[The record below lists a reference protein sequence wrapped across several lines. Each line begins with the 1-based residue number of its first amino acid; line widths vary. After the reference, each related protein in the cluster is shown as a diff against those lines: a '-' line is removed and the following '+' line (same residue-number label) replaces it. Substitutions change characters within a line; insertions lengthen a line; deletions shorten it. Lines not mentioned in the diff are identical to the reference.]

1 MKNKIWIV
9 ILIIII
15 IAIIIGGSIFIYNK
29 SINNNDV
36 NSSLN
41 INTNE
46 LDKLKQYFEEY
57 SGIQI
62 FLKSNAT
69 LEQANELANKLKD
82 LKYLHDIKVLSK
94 EDSYNELKN
103 RIGEAV
109 GSIEQ
114 FAVPNKIRAK
124 CYYLDDIS
132 LLDENGYFEKVK
144 SAITEMDVNNIID
157 NIVTAGII
165 EIYNKE
171 GIEGVEEYIEKTN
184 YIEDKEKNSANSSE
198 DVTQKISEDQ
208 VVRSGIINEIDDKYI
223 YYLNSDSKKLSFE
236 KGLFSYI
243 NGRTFKEVDLS
254 DVKVGDYIHPFRK
267 QIIIYRNISG
277 EELNQELLYNFT
289 LTDDERLYAVNCV
302 DLEEINIIDTNTAI
316 VKIGYGDIIGDELTN
331 EKFSILVEF
340 NSNTK
345 YFSKGNNI
353 HNVKELENAKGNI
366 NSIILEKDSIN
377 KKNPAIVV
385 EFECD
390 DT

>member
-1 MKNKIWIV
+1 MKKYKWIV
-9 ILIIII
+9 IILI
-15 IAIIIGGSIFIYNK
+15 IAIVIGVIFCLSNNFDNNK
-29 SINNNDV
+29 NSSNNNV
-36 NSSLN
+36 TKLN
-41 INTNE
+41 D

-62 FLKSNAT
+62 FLKSNIT
-69 LEQANELANKLKD
+69 IEQANEFADKLKD
-82 LKYLHDIKVLSK
+82 LKYLKDVNVLSK

-103 RIGEAV
+103 RIGNTV

-114 FAVPNKIRAK
+114 FTVPNKIRAK

-144 SAITEMDVNNIID
+144 SAITEVDANNIID

-171 GIEGVEEYIEKTN
+171 GMEGVEEYIEKNN

-254 DVKVGDYIHPFRK
+254 EVKVGDYIHPFRK

-289 LTDDERLYAVNCV
+289 LIDDERLYAVNCV
-302 DLEEINIIDTNTAI
+302 DIEEINITDTNTAI
-316 VKIGYGDIIGDELTN
+316 VKIGYGDIIGEELTN

-366 NSIILEKDSIN
+366 NSILLKKDSIN
-377 KKNPAIVV
+377 KKSPAIVV

>member
-1 MKNKIWIV
+1 MKKYKLIV
-9 ILIIII
+9 IILIIVIV
-15 IAIIIGGSIFIYNK
+15 IGGIFYLSNNSDNK
-29 SINNNDV
+29 NNSNNNIAKSND
-36 NSSLN
+36 
-41 INTNE
+41 

-62 FLKSNAT
+62 FLKSNIT
-69 LEQANELANKLKD
+69 IEQANEFADKLKD
-82 LKYLHDIKVLSK
+82 LKYLKDVNVLSK

-103 RIGEAV
+103 RIGNRV

-114 FAVPNKIRAK
+114 FTVPNKIRAK

-144 SAITEMDVNNIID
+144 SAITEVDANNIID

-171 GIEGVEEYIEKTN
+171 GMEGVEEYIKKNN

-254 DVKVGDYIHPFRK
+254 EVKVGDYIHPFRK

-302 DLEEINIIDTNTAI
+302 DIEEINITDTNTAI
-316 VKIGYGDIIGDELTN
+316 VKIGYGDIIGEELTN

-353 HNVKELENAKGNI
+353 HNVRELENAKGNI
-366 NSIILEKDSIN
+366 NSILLKKDSIN
-377 KKNPAIVV
+377 KKSPAIVV

>member
-1 MKNKIWIV
+1 MKKYKWIV
-9 ILIIII
+9 IILI
-15 IAIIIGGSIFIYNK
+15 IAIVIGVIFCLSNNFDNNK
-29 SINNNDV
+29 NSSNNNV
-36 NSSLN
+36 TKLN
-41 INTNE
+41 D

-62 FLKSNAT
+62 FLKSNIT
-69 LEQANELANKLKD
+69 IEQANEFADKLKD
-82 LKYLHDIKVLSK
+82 LKYLKDVNVLSK

-103 RIGEAV
+103 RIGNTV

-114 FAVPNKIRAK
+114 FTVPNKIRAK

-171 GIEGVEEYIEKTN
+171 GMEGVEEYIEKNN

-254 DVKVGDYIHPFRK
+254 EVKVGDYIHPFRK

-289 LTDDERLYAVNCV
+289 LIDDERLYAVNCV
-302 DLEEINIIDTNTAI
+302 DIEEINITDTNTAI
-316 VKIGYGDIIGDELTN
+316 VKIGYGDIIGEELTN

-366 NSIILEKDSIN
+366 NSILLKKDSIN
-377 KKNPAIVV
+377 KKSPAIVV

>member
-1 MKNKIWIV
+1 MKKYKWIV
-9 ILIIII
+9 IILI
-15 IAIIIGGSIFIYNK
+15 IAIVIGVIFCLSNNFDNNK
-29 SINNNDV
+29 NSSNNNV
-36 NSSLN
+36 TKLN
-41 INTNE
+41 D

-62 FLKSNAT
+62 FLKSNIT
-69 LEQANELANKLKD
+69 IEQANEFADKLKD
-82 LKYLHDIKVLSK
+82 LKYLKDVNVLSK

-103 RIGEAV
+103 RIGNTV

-124 CYYLDDIS
+124 CFYLDDIS

-171 GIEGVEEYIEKTN
+171 GMEGVEEYIEKNN

-254 DVKVGDYIHPFRK
+254 EVKVGDYIHPFRK

-289 LTDDERLYAVNCV
+289 LIDDERLYAVNCV
-302 DLEEINIIDTNTAI
+302 DIEEINITDTNTAI
-316 VKIGYGDIIGDELTN
+316 VKIGYGDIIGEELTN

-366 NSIILEKDSIN
+366 NSILLKKDSIN
-377 KKNPAIVV
+377 KKSPAIVV

>member
-1 MKNKIWIV
+1 MKKYKWIV
-9 ILIIII
+9 IILI
-15 IAIIIGGSIFIYNK
+15 IAIVIGVIFCLSNNFDNNK
-29 SINNNDV
+29 NSSNNNV
-36 NSSLN
+36 TKLN
-41 INTNE
+41 D

-62 FLKSNAT
+62 FLKSNIT
-69 LEQANELANKLKD
+69 IEQANEFADKLKD
-82 LKYLHDIKVLSK
+82 LKYLKDVNVLSK

-103 RIGEAV
+103 RIGNTV

-114 FAVPNKIRAK
+114 FTVPNKIRAK
-124 CYYLDDIS
+124 CFYLDDIS

-171 GIEGVEEYIEKTN
+171 GMEGVEEYIEKNN

-254 DVKVGDYIHPFRK
+254 EVKVGDYIHPFRK

-289 LTDDERLYAVNCV
+289 LIDDERLYAVNCV
-302 DLEEINIIDTNTAI
+302 DIEEINITDTNTAI
-316 VKIGYGDIIGDELTN
+316 VKIGYGDIIGEELTN

-366 NSIILEKDSIN
+366 NSILLKKDSIN
-377 KKNPAIVV
+377 KKSPAIVV